1 MTAGAVVA
9 VLLVLLLVAAMA
21 WAWRE
26 ADKAEAADRIE
37 L

>member
-1 MTAGAVVA
+1 MTVGMVAA

-26 ADKAEAADRIE
+26 ADKAEAID

>member
-9 VLLVLLLVAAMA
+9 VLLVVVLVAAMA

-26 ADKAEAADRIE
+26 ADKAEASDRIK